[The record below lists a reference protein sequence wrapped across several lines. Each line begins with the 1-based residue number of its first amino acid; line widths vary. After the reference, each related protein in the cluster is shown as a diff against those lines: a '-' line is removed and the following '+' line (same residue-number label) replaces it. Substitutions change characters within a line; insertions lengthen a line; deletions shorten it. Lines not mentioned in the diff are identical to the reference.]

1 MMVAKG
7 GITLSKLVIRGPSR
21 LEGKV
26 KVSGAKNA
34 ALAIISAALL
44 GEGETV
50 LENIPRIGD
59 VLVMA
64 EILETLGVK
73 VKWLHD
79 DTLSINVPD
88 DIDHVATYYQ
98 VKRLRA
104 SNLLLGALL
113 GRKRVAEISLPGGCQ
128 IGSRPMDL
136 HIKGLTQLGCRITI
150 DHGFIK
156 ASCPQMRGARI
167 YLDFPS
173 VGATENIMIAAAVAE
188 GQTVIENVA
197 KEPEIVDLASFLNSM
212 GAKVRG
218 AGTDVIK
225 IDGVKHLSGT
235 RYSIIPDRIEA
246 GTFMAGAT
254 LTRGSI
260 TVENVIL
267 THLKPMIA
275 KLKEAGAYIEE
286 MDHRLFV
293 AGPEFIRP
301 IDVKTLPYPGFPTD
315 MQSQMMAVLT
325 LARGTSIITE
335 NVFENR
341 LQLGNELKRMGG
353 KIKVEGRT
361 AVIQGVEKLYGAT
374 VKALD
379 LRAGA
384 ALVIAAIA
392 AEGVSEVHQLEA
404 IDRGYLHF
412 ETKLKKLGA
421 DIRRIV

>member
-1 MMVAKG
+1 
-7 GITLSKLVIRGPSR
+7 LSKLIINGPSR
-21 LEGKV
+21 LEGRIKIN
-26 KVSGAKNA
+26 GAKNA

-59 VLVMA
+59 VIILT
-64 EILETLGVK
+64 EILDALGVK
-73 VKWLHD
+73 IKWLNE
-79 DTLSINVPD
+79 DTLSLLVPD

-113 GRKRVAEISLPGGCQ
+113 ARKRIAEISLPGGCQ

-136 HIKGLTQLGCRITI
+136 HIKGLTQLGCNISI

-156 ASCPQMRGARI
+156 ASCTQMRGARI

-173 VGATENIMIAAAVAE
+173 VGATENIMIAAALAK
-188 GQTVIENVA
+188 GQTVLENVA

-225 IDGVKHLSGT
+225 INGVQRLNGT
-235 RYSIIPDRIEA
+235 KYSIIPDRIEA
-246 GTFMAGAT
+246 GTFMVGAAI
-254 LTRGSI
+254 TRGCI

-275 KLKEAGAYIEE
+275 KLQEIGAYIEE
-286 MDHRLFV
+286 TDNGVYV
-293 AGPEFIRP
+293 AGAEIIRP
-301 IDVKTLPYPGFPTD
+301 SDIKTLPYPGFPTD
-315 MQSQMMAVLT
+315 MQSQMMALLT
-325 LARGTSIITE
+325 LAKGTSLVTE

-341 LQLGNELKRMGG
+341 LQLGIELKRLGG
-353 KIKVEGRT
+353 RIKVEGRT
-361 AVIQGVEKLYGAT
+361 AVIQGVERLCGAS
-374 VKALD
+374 VKSLD
-379 LRAGA
+379 LRSGA
-384 ALVIAAIA
+384 ALVLAALA
-392 AEGVSEVHQLEA
+392 AEGVSEIHNLDI
-404 IDRGYLHF
+404 IDRGYLNI
-412 ETKLKKLGA
+412 ENRLTQLGA
-421 DIRRIV
+421 DVKRVD